1 MSTLNFSIKFKH
13 ITEFNLIILSDRLIC
28 NETGVCVFSLRFSL
42 FFSFRFF
49 FQPAIVD
56 FVNCEQCIRALFMV
70 PQITLFSNF
79 FIKNGSHSTIY
90 TFKNYFATV
99 FSVSVFSFS
108 KNKFNPNTLLEMIL
122 FVFCWLMQSCVRI
135 YIYFGYKFFKLV
147 MQTCN

>member
-1 MSTLNFSIKFKH
+1 MTVWFAMKPGSAFLLYVF
-13 ITEFNLIILSDRLIC
+13 LS
-28 NETGVCVFSLRFSL
+28 F
-42 FFSFRFF
+42 FFSFF

-99 FSVSVFSFS
+99 FSVSIFSFS